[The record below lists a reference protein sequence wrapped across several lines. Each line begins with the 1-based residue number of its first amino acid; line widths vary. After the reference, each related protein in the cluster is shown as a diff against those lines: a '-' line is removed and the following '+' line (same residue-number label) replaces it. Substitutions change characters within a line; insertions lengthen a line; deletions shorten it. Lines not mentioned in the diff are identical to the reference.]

1 MQHLDT
7 TELEELRDALE
18 VELATIEEELAAHG
32 RIRSDNGQW
41 EPMTTGSDGEE
52 ADQTDIADNIEEF
65 ANNVSL
71 VDQWETR
78 HREIT
83 HAIQLMDTGLYGLCS
98 ECGEEIPFDRLE
110 ANPAATTCVEHAE

>member
-1 MQHLDT
+1 MQHLDA

-32 RIRSDNGQW
+32 RIRSDNGMWQAV
-41 EPMTTGSDGEE
+41 TTGADGEE

-65 ANNVSL
+65 VTNVPL
-71 VDQWETR
+71 VEEWETR
-78 HREIT
+78 HREIKN
-83 HAIQLMDTGLYGLCS
+83 AIQLIDTGLYGLCS
-98 ECGEEIPFDRLE
+98 ECGEEIPFERLE